1 MNYAEIMNNP
11 TSLDDVVK
19 TSSSPFKPELTSI
32 IEKTIVWLSQ
42 EPDFLDDDFI
52 NWTVQWLEKIGT
64 KRFENL
70 LNDYQVSISELV
82 DGSNKKEGN
91 FISIRTSEL
100 LDEEY
105 VTAASAAICTFKLCL
120 DMLKQNSTEHIVFT
134 SIKVI
139 SSQVLWLDTILKTLM
154 YSEWRNDKEAIGQNA
169 QSQVNLYVESLAKD
183 IWIEKKMTYVSSILI
198 SQLVVAQIKLMNG
211 KFEKGEEQLI
221 IEGLC
226 DIEKQFEVDPYNDYQ
241 INDIHDSYSAQWNSK
256 HGEKNWQLKINEQGD
271 MYNLLTNKTVT
282 RVLKDEAKLINN
294 FKQHLTR
301 TKLKGETPL
310 KRKQAITSL
319 EEYFPFNYCSE
330 NKEFIPK
337 L

>member
-183 IWIEKKMTYVSSILI
+183 IWIEKKMTYTYKVY
-198 SQLVVAQIKLMNG
+198 K
-211 KFEKGEEQLI
+211 
-221 IEGLC
+221 
-226 DIEKQFEVDPYNDYQ
+226 
-241 INDIHDSYSAQWNSK
+241 
-256 HGEKNWQLKINEQGD
+256 
-271 MYNLLTNKTVT
+271 KT
-282 RVLKDEAKLINN
+282 D
-294 FKQHLTR
+294 
-301 TKLKGETPL
+301 
-310 KRKQAITSL
+310 
-319 EEYFPFNYCSE
+319 NYV
-330 NKEFIPK
+330 
-337 L
+337 